1 MLGLSESDLSV
12 FETVT
17 EITGYL
23 QIEAEAVTH
32 VDYFR
37 NLTVIRGI
45 ETIPLVDSTG
55 DCFNLELRICVEFSL
70 KLLHFRLCCVQCL
83 GFLSHDGKSIGFK

>member
-1 MLGLSESDLSV
+1 MLGLSESDLLV

-32 VDYFR
+32 VNYFR

-55 DCFNLELRICVEFSL
+55 LLNLELRICVEFSL
-70 KLLHFRLCCVQCL
+70 KLLHFRICWY
-83 GFLSHDGKSIGFK
+83 SAWSYSPMTERA